1 MSSPRLLHA
10 LAKHA
15 GGMRGGAERNMR
27 QAVVELASFRLAHQT
42 QLLLRSVLQPAL
54 AVGSR
59 ACPNAREHQRPGGL
73 SREPVPI
80 AAHGGCAFG
89 WTAAMARCR
98 AEHLLCTGLRL
109 MPRAIADPTVKL
121 VRTRVPVWC
130 GAFGLTRGADCLREE
145 RLVSARWFSSAPAAA
160 RLASNCNAKCAAGH
174 TCRAVDAALPAGCI
188 SARYAPVY
196 ASIRALF
203 NAPRS

>member
-1 MSSPRLLHA
+1 
-10 LAKHA
+10 
-15 GGMRGGAERNMR
+15 MR
-27 QAVVELASFRLAHQT
+27 QAVVELASCRLAPT
-42 QLLLRSVLQPAL
+42 WIRCNCSCGRCCSRLQRLGRVHAPML
-54 AVGSR
+54 ASPSDLAGCPGSP
-59 ACPNAREHQRPGGL
+59 CPSPHTAGAYSDGL
-73 SREPVPI
+73 PRWH
-80 AAHGGCAFG
+80 A
-89 WTAAMARCR
+89 

-145 RLVSARWFSSAPAAA
+145 RLVSARWFSSAPAA
-160 RLASNCNAKCAAGH
+160 RLARNCNAKCAAGH
-174 TCRAVDAALPAGCI
+174 GCRAFDAALPAGCI